1 LRQKEENE
9 NKLNINLFFFP
20 LMNTEWAYYKTHFFL
35 VGIFIWIL
43 VEKLKNKYKL
53 TTSNGFENLF
63 LLRAFI
69 MHELLKQHED
79 GTGDVHQTNNPLY
92 AICRS
97 ALDFCIVHSNL
108 KSITQKTHLLRI
120 FCIVFQKRGP
130 KKT

>member
-1 LRQKEENE
+1 
-9 NKLNINLFFFP
+9 
-20 LMNTEWAYYKTHFFL
+20 L

-108 KSITQKTHLLRI
+108 KSITRKTHPLRI

-130 KKT
+130 KKNFLKANVTQKLTNAASFNGFQLTFAIMLMIFSLV